1 MKKEHE
7 ILFTPFKIGD
17 LEIKNRIVMTAMS
30 GTALV
35 NKGRFNEGIREYYIE
50 RARNGV
56 GLIISGLSVA
66 YDMFGR
72 DYWVNEAKEVFDG
85 PIRELVERIHEEGA
99 RFFMQIG
106 AGLGRV
112 ANLETGA
119 KFEGADV
126 TKVQFASSE
135 LPNVWNRNRIHRE
148 ITVEEIHK
156 ITEALIETALMAKK
170 AGIDGV
176 EIHAVHEGY
185 LLDQFAITNMNNRID
200 EYGGCLE
207 NRLRFA
213 TDIVKGIKAACGKN
227 FPVSMRYGVASKM
240 KGFNQGAL
248 PGESYIEFGRSL
260 EESPAVA
267 RILQDAGVDV
277 LNADNGSYDSWYWAH
292 PPVYMKP
299 FCNVPECEYIN
310 DFVDIPVICA
320 GRMEE
325 PDTAAEIIRRGKITG
340 IGIARQF
347 LADPEYVR
355 KLEQGKPEAI
365 RPCIA
370 CHNGCLGTLL
380 IGKGVTCALRP
391 ETLHEKEYTITPA
404 KEKKKVM
411 IIGGGIAGM
420 EAARLSALRGHEVVL
435 YEKSDKLGGVFIAA
449 AAPEFK
455 EADKKL
461 IEWYEREMEKPGIT
475 VKLNAAAD
483 ELSIKSEKADVL
495 IVACGA
501 VPKTL
506 PIDGIDKDIVIDVKD
521 ELLSGCNESGNVA
534 VIGGGLSGC
543 EAAYEMAVNGADVT
557 VLEVKDE
564 ILDAPGLSMANSTM
578 LKDLMAYNNVEILTS
593 TKIIKINDSSVAIE
607 RNGES
612 RTIKA
617 DKVVIAAGYSPKDDF
632 KDIETAAEV
641 YTIGDAERVGNLM
654 SVIKDAHEAALKI

>member
-17 LEIKNRIVMTAMS
+17 IEIKNRIVMTAMS

-119 KFEGADV
+119 KFEGTDV

-148 ITVEEIHK
+148 ITVEEIHR
-156 ITEALIETALMAKK
+156 ITEALIETALMAKN

-267 RILQDAGVDV
+267 RILQDAGIDV

-299 FCNVPECEYIN
+299 FCNVPECEYIS

-325 PDTAAEIIRRGKITG
+325 PNTAAEIIRRGKITG

-355 KLEQGKPEAI
+355 KLEQGKPETI

-391 ETLHEKEYTITPA
+391 ETLHEKEYTVTPA
-404 KEKKKVM
+404 TEKKKVM

-420 EAARLSALRGHEVVL
+420 ESARLSALRGHEVVL

-461 IEWYEREMEKPGIT
+461 IEWYEREMEKSGIA
-475 VKLNAAAD
+475 VKLNTAAD

-521 ELLSGCNESGNVA
+521 ELLSGCNERGNVA

-654 SVIKDAHEAALKI
+654 SVIKDAHETALKI

>member
-1 MKKEHE
+1 MKREHE
-7 ILFTPFKIGD
+7 ILFTPFKIGN

-30 GTALV
+30 GTALIS
-35 NKGRFNEGIREYYIE
+35 KGAFNEGIREYYIE
-50 RARNGV
+50 RAKNGV
-56 GLIISGLSVA
+56 GLIVSGLSVA

-72 DYWVNEAKEVFDG
+72 DYWINDAKEAFDG
-85 PIRELVERIHEEGA
+85 PVRELVKGIHEEGA
-99 RFFMQIG
+99 KFFMQIG

-119 KFEGADV
+119 KFEGANV
-126 TKVQFASSE
+126 EKVQFASSK
-135 LPNVWNRNRIHRE
+135 LPNVWNTDRIHRE
-148 ITVEEIHK
+148 ITVEEIHR
-156 ITEALIETALMAKK
+156 ITNALIETAVMAKD

-185 LLDQFAITNMNNRID
+185 LLDQFAIMNMNERTD

-213 TDIVKGIKAACGKN
+213 TDIVKGIKTACGED
-227 FPVSMRYGVASKM
+227 FPVSMRYGVVSKM

-248 PGESYIEFGRSL
+248 PGEAYTEFGRTL

-267 RILQDAGVDV
+267 RMLQDAGVDA

-299 FCNVPECEYIN
+299 FCNVPECEYIS

-325 PDTAAEIIRRGKITG
+325 PDTASEIIRRGKIAG

-347 LADPEYVR
+347 LADPEYVK
-355 KLEQGKPEAI
+355 KLEQGRPETI

-380 IGKGVTCALRP
+380 MGKGVSCALRP
-391 ETLHEKEYTITPA
+391 ETLHEREYAIAPA

-420 EAARLSALRGHEVVL
+420 EAARLSVQRGHEVVL
-435 YEKSDKLGGVFIAA
+435 YEASDTLGGVFTAA

-455 EADKKL
+455 EADKRL
-461 IEWYEREMEKPGIT
+461 IEWYEREMESPGIS
-475 VKLNAAAD
+475 VKKNTRAD
-483 ELSIKSEKADVL
+483 EISIKCENPDVL

-501 VPKTL
+501 DAKKI
-506 PIDGIDKDIVIDVKD
+506 PISGIEKENVIDVKD
-521 ELLSGCNESGNVA
+521 ELLSGCNEKGNVV

-543 EAAYEMAVNGADVT
+543 EAAYEMAKNGADVT
-557 VLEVKDE
+557 ILEVKDE
-564 ILDAPGLSMANSTM
+564 ILDAPGLSMANAAM
-578 LKDLMAYNNVEILTS
+578 LKDLLNYNHVDILTS
-593 TKIIKINDSSVAIE
+593 TKIIEINDSNVKIE
-607 RNGES
+607 RAGK
-612 RTIKA
+612 TDMIPA
-617 DKVVIAAGYSPKDDF
+617 DKVVVAVGYSPKEEF
-632 KDIETAAEV
+632 ECTEPISEV
-641 YTIGDAERVGNLM
+641 YTIGDAAKVGNLM
-654 SVIKDAHEAALKI
+654 SVIKDAYEVALRI